1 MAALHFLSKTIKLFF
16 SFWMNSN
23 SFSVLNSTFT
33 VIYFVC
39 LNFLFFFYRFSFW
52 NREKHKIKP
61 NICESF
67 NSQGHYISFS
77 SAITII
83 YLDYQDIAWWG
94 EQKYCTLKQTY
105 PEWKRQHLR
114 DPLQFCLFL
123 FSFFNYCYWISV
135 TFQHFML
142 TFYLLIVFSWYN

>member
-1 MAALHFLSKTIKLFF
+1 MYKEENQLHTILISFIFSGAQHWPQRVQTVMAALHFLSKTIKLFF

-114 DPLQFCLFL
+114 DPF
-123 FSFFNYCYWISV
+123 
-135 TFQHFML
+135 
-142 TFYLLIVFSWYN
+142 